1 MRGSGGTAVPAA
13 SDSDARRAIVWVAAL
28 FFVKTVVLALFV
40 TPLWDVPD
48 EVGHYALIADIADG
62 RGLPLP
68 GRSVIPPDVVAD
80 WATKKTLSPEEKLNW
95 VAQHPPL
102 FHLLAVPFLQ
112 AARLA
117 THDPRWIY
125 RAPRLLSALSGA
137 AALLV
142 FFALLLE
149 ASGDPFFSFA
159 AAASVG
165 FVPMFSHMAS
175 GTNHDVF
182 LALLCGVAALYWVRL
197 SRTGRFSDALQMA
210 VALALAGAVKFSALV
225 VAGALVLLSIPFL
238 GARRGARA
246 LQTLVVGAVAFSL
259 PALWTLRQWILL
271 GNARVHPV
279 SRRPFDPSSFLSYL
293 RDNPVFDHTFKNF
306 IGLIGWTGTGGGQV
320 RWFQISGGSLAIFIG
335 LALGSS
341 TAAGI
346 WLWGQPRSRSRIF
359 GRSVAIAVFV
369 FCFAW
374 LFSGLASPAV
384 VKRLL
389 YSLVAAVPFLAFPFF
404 SAPDRE
410 GSALARASHGVFL
423 LFSCAYLVNSWE
435 AYEIYGQMR
444 ATNGRYFFAV
454 LPFLLLAF
462 GFPLSRLLPPGRRR
476 NGLLAALLVVLF
488 VNETAFFLFRVVP
501 FYRGAPA

>member
-1 MRGSGGTAVPAA
+1 MRASGGTAAPAP
-13 SDSDARRAIVWVAAL
+13 SDSSARRAIGWIAAL
-28 FFVKTVVLALFV
+28 FLVKTVVLALFV

-68 GRSVIPPDVVAD
+68 GRSVIPPDVIAD

-102 FHLLAVPFLQ
+102 FHLLAVPFLE

-117 THDPRWIY
+117 THDSHWIY
-125 RAPRLLSALSGA
+125 RAPRLLSAISGA

-149 ASGDPFFSFA
+149 ASGDPFLSFT

-182 LALLCGVAALYWVRL
+182 LALLCAVAALYWVRL
-197 SRTGRFSDALQMA
+197 SRTGRFADAVPMA

-238 GARRGARA
+238 GARRRARV

-279 SRRPFDPSSFLSYL
+279 SRRPFEMGSLFAYL

-306 IGLIGWTGTGGGQV
+306 IGLIGWTGTGGGEV
-320 RWFQISGGSLAIFIG
+320 RWFQISGGFLAVFIA
-335 LALGSS
+335 LALAYSL
-341 TAAGI
+341 AAGI
-346 WLWGQPRSRSRIF
+346 WLWRQPRSQTRIV
-359 GRSVAIAVFV
+359 GRLAAIAVFV
-369 FCFAW
+369 FCFVW
-374 LFSGLASPAV
+374 LLSGAANPGII
-384 VKRLL
+384 KRLL
-389 YSLVAAVPFLAFPFF
+389 YSLLAAVPLLAFPFL
-404 SAPDRE
+404 SAPDRD
-410 GSALARASHGVFL
+410 G
-423 LFSCAYLVNSWE
+423 
-435 AYEIYGQMR
+435 
-444 ATNGRYFFAV
+444 
-454 LPFLLLAF
+454 
-462 GFPLSRLLPPGRRR
+462 
-476 NGLLAALLVVLF
+476 
-488 VNETAFFLFRVVP
+488 
-501 FYRGAPA
+501 